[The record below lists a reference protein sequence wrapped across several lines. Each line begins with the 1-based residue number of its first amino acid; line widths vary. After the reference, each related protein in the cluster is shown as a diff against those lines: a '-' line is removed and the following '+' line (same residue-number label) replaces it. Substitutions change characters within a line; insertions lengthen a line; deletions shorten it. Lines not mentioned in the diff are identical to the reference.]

1 MAVAPPSTVSTSAA
15 IPIHQA
21 EQEWSSSS
29 AAYAA
34 LFVIIVATFINFFD
48 ATIFGMLAERIK
60 HSFDLTD
67 EQLGFLG
74 GPANIIFYVFVGIPL
89 ARLADIYPRKYV
101 LAGGISILGIV
112 TALGGLAQNF
122 WQFVSTRMFVG
133 AGASAHAP
141 ASYSLLADAFPPEKI
156 TRAFGLLQLGFIGGT
171 TLGIYFGGKMIGL
184 VNDWPTVEWMG
195 LQIYNWQWILLFI
208 GLPGLV
214 IGFVFLFI
222 HEPVRRAPP
231 ASDGLINDIPQDAP
245 LGRRLLTFMGL
256 DALKAIHAK
265 RYVYYP
271 LFSGLA
277 LSAVETQGMAFWRT
291 PFMIRTFGWSEQR
304 MGEIMAPML
313 LVASLLGIFLGSIF
327 VEWLAKRYKDANV
340 RAATILFAGVT
351 VFSITAPLMPTAELA
366 LGAMSCALMF
376 GMAGAV
382 PQNAAIQRVAPQK
395 MRGQVTAVYLFMF
408 TFFGAMGSLVI
419 GTVAQRIVGDP
430 QDLWLALVLTAGVLL
445 PTATYFMYKGIKPYR
460 EEVALMEA
468 TQKPC

>member
-313 LVASLLGIFLGSIF
+313 LVASLLG
-327 VEWLAKRYKDANV
+327 N
-340 RAATILFAGVT
+340 
-351 VFSITAPLMPTAELA
+351 FS
-366 LGAMSCALMF
+366 GKYFC
-376 GMAGAV
+376 
-382 PQNAAIQRVAPQK
+382 RVA
-395 MRGQVTAVYLFMF
+395 GQTL
-408 TFFGAMGSLVI
+408 
-419 GTVAQRIVGDP
+419 
-430 QDLWLALVLTAGVLL
+430 
-445 PTATYFMYKGIKPYR
+445 
-460 EEVALMEA
+460 
-468 TQKPC
+468 